1 MPSTVVAMDPSTA
14 VIAADRADAVV
25 IPTSMTIDNQ
35 GGGGNRVISIQD
47 VFTPSVSNLV
57 SGPSET
63 TVDRFRMRVD
73 QGDMVTLGEEDL
85 KGVRCL
91 GKMEVTSKTTANVL
105 TADSACYVTV
115 GYKHE

>member
-25 IPTSMTIDNQ
+25 IPTSMTIDND
-35 GGGGNRVISIQD
+35 GGGADRTIKIQD

-57 SGPSET
+57 AIPSET
-63 TVDRFRMRVD
+63 TVDRFRITVI
-73 QGDMVTLGEEDL
+73 QGDIISLSEEDL
-85 KGVRCL
+85 KGVKCL
-91 GKMEVTSKTTANVL
+91 GKMQVVSDL
-105 TADSACYVTV
+105 ADSSCYVTV